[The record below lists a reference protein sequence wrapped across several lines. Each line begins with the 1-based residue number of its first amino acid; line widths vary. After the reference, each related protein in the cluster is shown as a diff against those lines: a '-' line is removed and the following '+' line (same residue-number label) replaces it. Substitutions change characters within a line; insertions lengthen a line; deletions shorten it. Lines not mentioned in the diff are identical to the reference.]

1 MVGEHEIRLRKSN
14 IKFESNLTDLNVVRV
29 RCLVIS
35 CAANGDGADSTVQLA
50 KHQTAFLNRQFIMIM
65 CANGVPGQVV
75 LDLFKDAI
83 THIKGLRDRVRRK
96 EVTKED
102 YNLIGQCSEVR
113 RNFNVRVHIFC

>member
-1 MVGEHEIRLRKSN
+1 VSWHVGPTW
-14 IKFESNLTDLNVVRV
+14 FESSLTDLNVVRV
-29 RCLVIS
+29 CCPDTCTS
-35 CAANGDGADSTVQLA
+35 CFPSDAGADSTAQLA

-75 LDLFKDAI
+75 LDLFKNAI

-102 YNLIGQCSEVR
+102 YNLIGQCSDVR
-113 RNFNVRVHIFC
+113 QKHRYA